1 MFIQLLTL
9 HIHKLSQAIHIKFQ
23 KTGLKRI
30 NMFLRILAFQILLFA
45 KIYFFNIKQIEK
57 ELYLI
62 Y

>member
-9 HIHKLSQAIHIKFQ
+9 HIHKLSQTIHIKFQ